1 MQKIHFKFFHSMT
14 ITLIILIITVAM
26 FIWGRVRADIV
37 ALTALAALLVL
48 GILTPAEA
56 LAGFSSPIVIM
67 MIGLFVVGGA
77 IMQTGLAKLTGNKLM
92 ALSRGN
98 ETVTFLLVML
108 VTSFIGAFVSNTGT
122 VALMMPII
130 MSLAAGSG
138 MQSSRFL
145 MPLAFAGS
153 LGGML
158 TLIGTP
164 PNLVIDEVLTEAG
177 FKPLAFFSFF
187 PVGIIVIAIG
197 IIVLMPL
204 SKIFLSKKQNGKKKN
219 NRKSLDDL
227 VDEYQ
232 LLDNLHRYIVPSK
245 RTAAA
250 IDENGQM
257 MDIVGKTLK
266 DLSIQ
271 KKYGVSIIEIRN
283 EKKSRLGLVKDI
295 NQNMAKS
302 SSTIAVHDTLYII
315 GDEEKIERFA
325 RDYDLRKMKDVK
337 IDFYDLG
344 LTEIVVMPTSNF
356 AGLRIGDANLR
367 KRFGI
372 NVLGVKRGGS
382 SSDGKVGKEYITDNL
397 IATRLHV
404 GDMLLVQGEWTNL
417 AHLTA
422 DTTNWVVLDQPEKT
436 ADKVL
441 LDYKAPVAAAIML
454 LMIAMMVFDFIPVAP
469 VTAVIIAGLLTVFA
483 GCFRNVEAAYKTINW
498 ESIVLIAAMMP
509 MSTALEKTGASALV
523 SQGLVDSLGSMGPTA
538 LLAGIYFTTSL
549 MTMFISNT
557 ATAVL
562 MAPIAL
568 VAARQVGVSP
578 YSFLFAVT
586 LGASM
591 CFASPFSTPPNA
603 LVMKAGGYTFMDYV
617 KVGLPLQIIIGV
629 VMTFVLPLLF
639 PY

>member
-1 MQKIHFKFFHSMT
+1 MT
-14 ITLIILIITVAM
+14 ITLIVLVITVAM

-98 ETVTFLLVML
+98 ETITFLLVML

-130 MSLAAGSG
+130 MSIAAGSG

-164 PNLVIDEVLTEAG
+164 PNLVIDEVLTAAG
-177 FKPLAFFSFF
+177 YQPLAFFSFF

-204 SKIFLSKKQNGKKKN
+204 SKIFLSKSQGSKKKKN
-219 NRKSLDDL
+219 AKSLDDL
-227 VDEYQ
+227 VDEYR
-232 LLDNLHRYIVPSK
+232 LLDNLHRYIVPSS
-245 RTAAA
+245 RTSAAR
-250 IDENGQM
+250 DENGNQL
-257 MDIVGKTLK
+257 DIVGKTLK
-266 DLSIQ
+266 ELSIQ

-283 EKKSRLGLVKDI
+283 EKKSRLGLVKDV

-302 SSTIAVHDTLYII
+302 SSTIQVHDTLYII
-315 GDEEKIERFA
+315 GDEQKMQRFA
-325 RDYDLRKMKDVK
+325 QDYGLRKMKDVK

-356 AGLRIGDANLR
+356 AGLRIGEANLR

-382 SSDGKVGKEYITDNL
+382 SSSSSSSSEGGRGGSEYITDNL
-397 IATRLHV
+397 IAAKLHV

-523 SQGLVDSLGSMGPTA
+523 SQGLVDSLGAMGPTA

-568 VAARQVGVSP
+568 VAAQQVGVSP

-639 PY
+639 EY

>member
-1 MQKIHFKFFHSMT
+1 MT
-14 ITLIILIITVAM
+14 ITLIILVITVAM

-98 ETVTFLLVML
+98 ETITFLLVML

-130 MSLAAGSG
+130 MSIAAGSG

-177 FKPLAFFSFF
+177 YQPLAFFSFF

-204 SKIFLSKKQNGKKKN
+204 SKIFLSKSQGSKKKKN
-219 NRKSLDDL
+219 AKSLDDL
-227 VDEYQ
+227 VDEYR
-232 LLDNLHRYIVPSK
+232 LLDNLHRYIVPSS
-245 RTAAA
+245 RTSAAR
-250 IDENGQM
+250 DENGNQL
-257 MDIVGKTLK
+257 DIVGKTLK
-266 DLSIQ
+266 ELSIQ

-283 EKKSRLGLVKDI
+283 EKKSRLGLVKDV

-302 SSTIAVHDTLYII
+302 SSTIQVHDTLYII
-315 GDEEKIERFA
+315 GDEQKMQRFA
-325 RDYDLRKMKDVK
+325 RDYGLRKMKDVK

-344 LTEIVVMPTSNF
+344 LSEIVVMPTSNF
-356 AGLRIGDANLR
+356 AGLRIGEANLR

-372 NVLGVKRGGS
+372 NVLGVKRGS
-382 SSDGKVGKEYITDNL
+382 SSSSSEGGRGGSEYITDNL
-397 IATRLHV
+397 IAAKLHV

-523 SQGLVDSLGSMGPTA
+523 SQGLVDSLGAMGPTA

-568 VAARQVGVSP
+568 VAAQQVGVSP

-639 PY
+639 EY

>member
-1 MQKIHFKFFHSMT
+1 MT
-14 ITLIILIITVAM
+14 ITLIVLVITVAM

-98 ETVTFLLVML
+98 ETITFLLVML

-177 FKPLAFFSFF
+177 YQPLAFFSFF
-187 PVGIIVIAIG
+187 PVGIIVITIG

-204 SKIFLSKKQNGKKKN
+204 SKIFLSKSQGSKKKN
-219 NRKSLDDL
+219 AKSLDDL
-227 VDEYQ
+227 VDEYR
-232 LLDNLHRYIVPSK
+232 LLDNLHRFIVPSS
-245 RTAAA
+245 RTSAAR
-250 IDENGQM
+250 DENGNQL
-257 MDIVGKTLK
+257 DIVGKTLK
-266 DLSIQ
+266 ELSIQ

-283 EKKSRLGLVKDI
+283 EKKSRLGLVKDV

-302 SSTIAVHDTLYII
+302 SSTIQVHDTLYII
-315 GDEEKIERFA
+315 GDEQKMQHFA
-325 RDYDLRKMKDVK
+325 RDYGLRKMKDVK

-356 AGLRIGDANLR
+356 VGLRIGEANLR

-372 NVLGVKRGGS
+372 NVLGVKRGS
-382 SSDGKVGKEYITDNL
+382 SSSSSSEGGRGGSEYITDNL
-397 IATRLHV
+397 IAAKLHV

-523 SQGLVDSLGSMGPTA
+523 SQGLVDSLGAMGPTA

-568 VAARQVGVSP
+568 VAAQQVGVSP

>member
-1 MQKIHFKFFHSMT
+1 MT
-14 ITLIILIITVAM
+14 TTLIILVITVAL

-98 ETVTFLLVML
+98 ETITFLLVML

-130 MSLAAGSG
+130 MSIAAGSG

-164 PNLVIDEVLTEAG
+164 PNLVIDEVLTEG
-177 FKPLAFFSFF
+177 GYQPLAFFSFF

-204 SKIFLSKKQNGKKKN
+204 SKIFLSKKQNGKKKKQG
-219 NRKSLDDL
+219 KSLDDL

-232 LLDNLHRYIVPSK
+232 LLDNLHRYIVPS
-245 RTAAA
+245 RRPSAAL
-250 IDENGQM
+250 DENGEQ

-283 EKKSRLGLVKDI
+283 EKKSRLGLVKDVS
-295 NQNMAKS
+295 QNMAKS
-302 SSTIAVHDTLYII
+302 SSTIQVHDTLYII
-315 GDEEKIERFA
+315 GEEEKMKRFA
-325 RDYDLRKMKDVK
+325 SDYGLRKMKDVK

-372 NVLGVKRGGS
+372 NVLGVKRG
-382 SSDGKVGKEYITDNL
+382 DEYITENL
-397 IATRLHV
+397 IATKLHV

-417 AHLTA
+417 AHLAA
-422 DTTNWVVLDQPEKT
+422 DTSNWVVIDQPEKT

-523 SQGLVDSLGSMGPTA
+523 SQGLVESLGSMGPTA

-557 ATAVL
+557 ATAVR

>member
-1 MQKIHFKFFHSMT
+1 MT
-14 ITLIILIITVAM
+14 TTLIILVITVAL

-98 ETVTFLLVML
+98 ETITFLLVML

-130 MSLAAGSG
+130 MSIAAGSG

-145 MPLAFAGS
+145 MPLAFSGS

-164 PNLVIDEVLTEAG
+164 PNLVIDEVLTEG
-177 FKPLAFFSFF
+177 GYQPLAFFSFF

-204 SKIFLSKKQNGKKKN
+204 SKIFLSKKQNGKKKKQG
-219 NRKSLDDL
+219 KSLDDL

-232 LLDNLHRYIVPSK
+232 LLDNLHRYIVPS
-245 RTAAA
+245 RRPSAA
-250 IDENGQM
+250 IDENGEQ

-283 EKKSRLGLVKDI
+283 EKKSRLGLVKDVS
-295 NQNMAKS
+295 QNMAKS
-302 SSTIAVHDTLYII
+302 SSTIQVHDTLYII
-315 GDEEKIERFA
+315 GEEEKMKRFA
-325 RDYDLRKMKDVK
+325 SDYGLRKMKDVK

-372 NVLGVKRGGS
+372 NVLGVKRG
-382 SSDGKVGKEYITDNL
+382 DEYITDNL
-397 IATRLHV
+397 IAAKLHV

-417 AHLTA
+417 AHLAT
-422 DTTNWVVLDQPEKT
+422 DTSNWVVIDQPEKT

-454 LMIAMMVFDFIPVAP
+454 LMIAMMVFDSIPVAP

-523 SQGLVDSLGSMGPTA
+523 SQGLVESLGSMGPTA

>member
-1 MQKIHFKFFHSMT
+1 MT
-14 ITLIILIITVAM
+14 TTLIILVITVAL

-98 ETVTFLLVML
+98 ETITFLLVML

-130 MSLAAGSG
+130 MSIAAGSG

-164 PNLVIDEVLTEAG
+164 PNLVIDEVLTEG
-177 FKPLAFFSFF
+177 GYQPLAFFCFF

-204 SKIFLSKKQNGKKKN
+204 SKIFLSKKQSGKKKKQG
-219 NRKSLDDL
+219 KSLDDL

-232 LLDNLHRYIVPSK
+232 LLDNLHRYIVPS
-245 RTAAA
+245 RRPSAAL
-250 IDENGQM
+250 DENGEQ

-283 EKKSRLGLVKDI
+283 EKKSRLGLVKDVS
-295 NQNMAKS
+295 QNMAKS
-302 SSTIAVHDTLYII
+302 SSTIQVHDTLYII
-315 GDEEKIERFA
+315 GEEEKMKRFA
-325 RDYDLRKMKDVK
+325 SDYGLRKMKDVK

-356 AGLRIGDANLR
+356 AGLRIGEANLR

-372 NVLGVKRGGS
+372 NVLGVKRG
-382 SSDGKVGKEYITDNL
+382 DEYITDNL
-397 IATRLHV
+397 IAAKLHV

-417 AHLTA
+417 AHLAT
-422 DTTNWVVLDQPEKT
+422 DTSNWVVIDQPEKT

-523 SQGLVDSLGSMGPTA
+523 SQGLVESLGSMGPTA

>member
-1 MQKIHFKFFHSMT
+1 MT
-14 ITLIILIITVAM
+14 TTLIILVITVAL

-98 ETVTFLLVML
+98 ETITFLLVML

-130 MSLAAGSG
+130 MSIAAGSG

-164 PNLVIDEVLTEAG
+164 PNLVIDEVLTESG
-177 FKPLAFFSFF
+177 YQPLAFFSFF

-204 SKIFLSKKQNGKKKN
+204 SKIFLSKKQSGKKKKQG
-219 NRKSLDDL
+219 KSLDDL

-232 LLDNLHRYIVPSK
+232 LLDNLHRYIVPS
-245 RTAAA
+245 RRPSAAL
-250 IDENGQM
+250 DENGEQ

-283 EKKSRLGLVKDI
+283 EKKSRLGLVKDVS
-295 NQNMAKS
+295 QNMAKS
-302 SSTIAVHDTLYII
+302 SSTIQVHDTLYII
-315 GDEEKIERFA
+315 GEEEKMKRFA
-325 RDYDLRKMKDVK
+325 SDYGLRKMKDVK

-356 AGLRIGDANLR
+356 AGLRIGEANLR

-372 NVLGVKRGGS
+372 NVLGVKRG
-382 SSDGKVGKEYITDNL
+382 DEYITDNL
-397 IATRLHV
+397 IAAKLHV

-417 AHLTA
+417 AHLAT
-422 DTTNWVVLDQPEKT
+422 DTSNWLVIDQPEKT

-523 SQGLVDSLGSMGPTA
+523 SQGLVESLGSMGPTA